1 MTTSPDHA
9 ADAPPA
15 APSAATTAPAPLAAR
30 THAAALRAALEAS
43 IAAVERLA
51 AKVRRRP
58 GTYIRWLPRQ
68 HRFLLDPSRRKLIRA
83 GNQHSGKTTVALYE
97 VICRCLGRHPFLSVR
112 QPPIRCWVVCARV
125 DQSIPIQQ
133 KFVDLLP
140 EGVLDNLDRF
150 DPGAGFRNEA
160 REAVFKNGSRVK
172 FMTTGQDPIAFAG
185 ATLDLV
191 LFDEP
196 PPMRVF
202 HEANKRLMRRAGV
215 MLMSLTPINAGPMD
229 WLQAL
234 TEKSPPVIKDIWEP
248 LRPESF
254 VPVGG
259 HEPLRLDDGTPLD
272 ADFVKKLEDEGD
284 PYENPVVIHGEWNP
298 RVTGQVFE
306 RFSPAEHVFGQ
317 FAPQPGEDW
326 RVCVGVD
333 HGELVGKECA
343 ILALTRQARPD
354 EGDGDVVVVLAEY
367 VGGTD
372 LTIEADAEG
381 ILAMLGRWGLDWGNV
396 DSAWGDKTTTDST
409 YRSKG
414 NTDLIAA
421 IRKALERKKRGA
433 GRLVTKRNEFQQV
446 KTGEGRAQGSVNL
459 GYKYLNQR
467 MLRRGQFSVHE
478 SCRTLI
484 KALQEFDGHPKHPGK
499 DILDALRYSVNDRV
513 FEGRRLAYV
522 PRLDASPR

>member
-1 MTTSPDHA
+1 MTA
-9 ADAPPA
+9 PA
-15 APSAATTAPAPLAAR
+15 APQGPTAAPGPPTAPHTR
-30 THAAALRAALEAS
+30 AALLAALEAT
-43 IAAVERLA
+43 ATATERVA
-51 AKVRRRP
+51 AKVRRNP
-58 GTYIRWLPRQ
+58 GGYIRWLPRQ
-68 HRFLLDPSRRKLIRA
+68 DRFLRDRTRRKLIRA

-97 VICRCLGRHPFLSVR
+97 VICRCLGKHPYLAVR
-112 QPPIRCWVVCARV
+112 RPPIRCWVVCARV

-140 EGVLDNLDRF
+140 DGALANLDRF

-196 PPMRVF
+196 PPQRVF
-202 HEANKRLMRRAGV
+202 HEANKRLMRRGGV

-234 TEKSPPVIKDIWEP
+234 TEKSPPVIQDIWEP

-254 VPVGG
+254 FPVGAR
-259 HEPLRLDDGTPLD
+259 EPLRLDDGTALD
-272 ADFVKKLEDEGD
+272 AAFIKQLEEEGD
-284 PYENPVVIHGEWNP
+284 PFENPVTIHGEWNP
-298 RVTGQVFE
+298 RTTGQVFE
-306 RFSPAEHVFGQ
+306 RFSPMEHVVGT
-317 FAPQPGEDW
+317 FASGPGEDW

-343 ILALTRQARPD
+343 VLSFVLKQPD
-354 EGDGDVVVVLAEY
+354 GQDRVFVAAEY
-367 VGGTD
+367 IGGADQTV
-372 LTIEADAEG
+372 EADAEG
-381 ILAMLGRWGLDWGNV
+381 ILAMLARWSLDWSHV
-396 DSAWGDKTTTDST
+396 DSAWGDKTTTDSV

-421 IRKALERKKRGA
+421 IRKVLERKKRGA
-433 GRLVTKRNEFQQV
+433 SRVVTKRNEFQQV
-446 KTGEGRAQGSVNL
+446 KTGQGRAQGSVDL

-467 MLRRGQFSVHE
+467 LLHRGQFTVHE

-499 DILDALRYSVNDRV
+499 DVIDALRYSLNDSV
-513 FEGRRLAYV
+513 FEGRRIVHV
-522 PRLDASPR
+522 PRLDATPR

>member
-1 MTTSPDHA
+1 MTGSPEAAQGTTS
-9 ADAPPA
+9 APT
-15 APSAATTAPAPLAAR
+15 PSGDRAHVAATV
-30 THAAALRAALEAS
+30 EAVDAS
-43 IAAVERLA
+43 VRAVERLQ

-58 GTYIRWLPRQ
+58 GEYIRWLPRQ
-68 HRFLLDPSRRKLIRA
+68 DRFLRDTSRRKLIRA

-97 VICRCLGRHPFLSVR
+97 VICRCLGRHPYLSVR
-112 QPPIRCWVVCARV
+112 PPPIRCWVVCARV

-254 VPVGG
+254 IPVGAF
-259 HEPLRLDDGTPLD
+259 EPLRLDDGTPLD
-272 ADFVKKLEDEGD
+272 AEFVKRLEDEGD

-298 RVTGQVFE
+298 RTTGQVFAQ
-306 RFSPAEHVFGQ
+306 FTPAEHVIGSFT
-317 FAPQPGEDW
+317 AQPGEDW

-343 ILALTRQARPD
+343 VLALTRRARAE
-354 EGDGDVVVVLAEY
+354 EGEGDVVIVLGEY

-372 LTIEADAEG
+372 LTVEADAEG
-381 ILAMLGRWGLDWGNV
+381 ILSMLSRWGLDWGNV

-409 YRSKG
+409 FRSKG

-467 MLRRGQFSVHE
+467 MLRRGQFAVHE
-478 SCRTLI
+478 SCRALI
-484 KALQEFDGHPKHPGK
+484 KALQEFDGHPKHPAK
-499 DILDALRYSVNDRV
+499 DILDALRYAINDSV
-513 FEGRRLAYV
+513 FEGRRVAYV
-522 PRLDASPR
+522 ARLDAAPR